1 MNYVGLTGN
10 DLLLF
15 LRVLVAFVL
24 GGVVGFERE
33 RHNQPAGFRTHML
46 VAGGAAAFVV
56 ASLYGF
62 ESLSSAEVTD
72 VSRVA
77 AQVVTGVGFL
87 GAGTIWRTK
96 ASVRGLTTAASIWMV
111 AAIGML
117 AGTGH
122 FAVAAF
128 ATFLTVVA
136 LRFLRLPTKRRPG
149 YGEPSMI
156 GRTRHEEE
164 DDDDDDE
171 EDEERPMRAAVRPRK
186 TYREP

>member
-1 MNYVGLTGN
+1 MSYIGLSEN

-24 GGVVGFERE
+24 GGVIGFERE

-46 VAGGAAAFVV
+46 VAGGAAVFVV
-56 ASLYGF
+56 ASIYGF
-62 ESLSSAEVTD
+62 ASPTGGNTD

-96 ASVRGLTTAASIWMV
+96 ATVRGLTTAASIWIA

-117 AGTGH
+117 CGTGT
-122 FAVAAF
+122 FALAAF
-128 ATFLTVVA
+128 TTFLVVVA
-136 LRFLRLPTKRRPG
+136 LRFLRLPERRRAD
-149 YGEPSMI
+149 YGEPSLV
-156 GRTRHEEE
+156 GRRPDEDE
-164 DDDDDDE
+164 DDEDGDDE
-171 EDEERPMRAAVRPRK
+171 PPRPVRPAAR
-186 TYREP
+186 RSFD